1 MILRLAFLSILRRP
15 ARHMLLLLLLAAAC
29 ALPVFLLQMTSGL
42 YNGLNR
48 AVEPFPILM
57 GAKGS
62 PYQLVINT
70 VFLRD
75 HPIGNI
81 PYRDV
86 EALRESGRADLVI
99 PPPSATTTGASASS
113 APSRRSLN
121 TNRTGPAGPG
131 SPWRRSAFAAPGD
144 AVIGSETARRT
155 GLTVGSTFRGIH
167 GLTNGTGEEHGGTYR
182 VTGILAP
189 VGGPYDTAILV
200 SIEDIWRAHR
210 HETGGQVRRGGIVR
224 RHSGAAQAPVAPA
237 AAEPAEGVK
246 GDVTAV
252 LVHPTG
258 YREAMQLLQE
268 AQRAR
273 SSDSQLIFPAQTLIA
288 LYSMAGQSR
297 EFWELLTG
305 GLIGAAVL
313 ITLLAMYW
321 NGLSRLSE
329 FALLRALGAGDSAV
343 LRLLAAEQ
351 ALLLL
356 TGAAAGW
363 LIGWGGSVLAA
374 GAIEGRAAVVMTTAP
389 EAVSLLPPLA
399 VLVLGMAAGLIPAW
413 LIRKKDVSSLL

>member
-99 PPPSATTTGASASS
+99 PPSSATTTGASASS

>member
-1 MILRLAFLSILRRP
+1 M
-15 ARHMLLLLLLAAAC
+15 
-29 ALPVFLLQMTSGL
+29 
-42 YNGLNR
+42 
-48 AVEPFPILM
+48 
-57 GAKGS
+57 
-62 PYQLVINT
+62 
-70 VFLRD
+70 
-75 HPIGNI
+75 
-81 PYRDV
+81 
-86 EALRESGRADLVI
+86 
-99 PPPSATTTGASASS
+99 
-113 APSRRSLN
+113 
-121 TNRTGPAGPG
+121 
-131 SPWRRSAFAAPGD
+131 
-144 AVIGSETARRT
+144 
-155 GLTVGSTFRGIH
+155 
-167 GLTNGTGEEHGGTYR
+167 
-182 VTGILAP
+182 
-189 VGGPYDTAILV
+189 GGPYDTAILV

-321 NGLSRLSE
+321 NGLSRL
-329 FALLRALGAGDSAV
+329 
-343 LRLLAAEQ
+343 
-351 ALLLL
+351 
-356 TGAAAGW
+356 
-363 LIGWGGSVLAA
+363 
-374 GAIEGRAAVVMTTAP
+374 
-389 EAVSLLPPLA
+389 
-399 VLVLGMAAGLIPAW
+399 
-413 LIRKKDVSSLL
+413 